1 MKRINHTMNNP
12 RAIKRIHNDII
23 EYNKSPIDRTWIHQC
38 EDEINKI
45 YVAIAGPI
53 GSVYEDGIYF
63 FVFEFTNTYPNEPPK
78 CRFLNWQNSIHRMHP
93 NMYANGLMCLSIL
106 GTWSGPSWTSA
117 MTLSMIILSIQ
128 AIMDENPLVHEPGY
142 EKNPGSAEH
151 IKYQKIVEYYNNKDF
166 IGKTIDM
173 VEQSTPYVESLSY
186 LSFFKDSLNAFYE
199 SNDTRQRIIAKL
211 LKLKTINTSK
221 IIVSTSYRT
230 SNATIDYAEL
240 YTFITD
246 KLLQK

>member
-1 MKRINHTMNNP
+1 M
-12 RAIKRIHNDII
+12 
-23 EYNKSPIDRTWIHQC
+23 
-38 EDEINKI
+38 
-45 YVAIAGPI
+45 
-53 GSVYEDGIYF
+53 
-63 FVFEFTNTYPNEPPK
+63 YP
-78 CRFLNWQNSIHRMHP
+78 
-93 NMYANGLMCLSIL
+93 NGLMCLSIL

-128 AIMDENPLVHEPGY
+128 AIMDDNPLVHEPGY
-142 EKNPGSAEH
+142 EKNPASAEH

-173 VEQSTPYVESLSY
+173 VLQTTPYIESLSY
-186 LSFFKDSLNAFYE
+186 LSFFKESLTAFYE
-199 SNDTRQRIIAKL
+199 SNDTQQRIIEKL

-240 YTFITD
+240 YTFITE
-246 KLLQK
+246 KLPKK